1 MKGPLKPRNDNA
13 IFECRVLSRNHAQI
27 WYQDDHFFLKDMGSS
42 NGTFVNGQKINDKEK
57 QSEFY
62 LILKQMQDKEIT
74 RVMIHGKCM
83 IFMNFSQ
90 PPLFFYVLP
99 VFDVFL
105 LQSVFG
111 ISSFLVSFRWHL
123 NGYV

>member
-62 LILKQMQDKEIT
+62 LILKQMRDKEIM
-74 RVMIHGKCM
+74 RVMIHVKCM

-111 ISSFLVSFRWHL
+111 ISSFLASFRWYL
-123 NGYV
+123 NG

>member
-62 LILKQMQDKEIT
+62 LILKQMQD
-74 RVMIHGKCM
+74 
-83 IFMNFSQ
+83 N
-90 PPLFFYVLP
+90 
-99 VFDVFL
+99 
-105 LQSVFG
+105 
-111 ISSFLVSFRWHL
+111 
-123 NGYV
+123 